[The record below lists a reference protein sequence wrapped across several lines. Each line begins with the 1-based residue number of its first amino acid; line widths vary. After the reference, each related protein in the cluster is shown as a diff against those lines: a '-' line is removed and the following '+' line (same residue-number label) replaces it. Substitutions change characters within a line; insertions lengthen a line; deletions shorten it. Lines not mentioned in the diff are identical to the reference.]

1 VDDQH
6 KDYEVRDGRMDAPRR
21 DGRLVAAGVVLL
33 LVVLALAGR
42 LQGWG
47 AAAGGV
53 GPSAAAAAAA
63 APDGSSGLS
72 VAGRV
77 RLPGQPA
84 AVAVGEG
91 AVWVLLEGNRLLR
104 VDPERHQVTGSVDL
118 ARPGD
123 GGFGSPLVVGEGAV
137 WVRAWE
143 GREVTLRIDPV
154 SLRETARFDGH
165 TVAAAGGALWSYC
178 CRQGGEFLGLGRT
191 DARTL
196 RAGTPLRLADAA
208 GRRQPVGR
216 FAVGEGVAWVQGDRD
231 QRVWRV
237 PLAVGRPRGV
247 PVPGV
252 PYGIAADAGA
262 AWVLS
267 ARAGSDGSQPASSG
281 RLLRLDPGSGRVT
294 AATPLP
300 ELVANLA
307 VGPVVGAGA
316 VWLVGS
322 YSQLRQ
328 GGSILLRVDRA
339 SGRVVGWYRSTL
351 PWHLLLAAGS
361 QGAWVV
367 TGAAEVLH
375 VVAA

>member
-1 VDDQH
+1 
-6 KDYEVRDGRMDAPRR
+6 M
-21 DGRLVAAGVVLL
+21 VLL
-33 LVVLALAGR
+33 LVVLAVAGR
-42 LQGWG
+42 LQSWG
-47 AAAGGV
+47 PGAGGV
-53 GPSAAAAAAA
+53 GPPAPAAATA
-63 APDGSSGLS
+63 APDSSSGLS
-72 VAGRV
+72 VAGRL

-118 ARPGD
+118 APPGE
-123 GGFGSPLVVGEGAV
+123 GGFGSPLTVGEGAV
-137 WVRAWE
+137 WVSAWE
-143 GREVTLRIDPV
+143 GRAVTLRIDPV
-154 SLRETARFDGH
+154 RLRETARFDGH
-165 TVAAAGGALWSYC
+165 AVAAAGGALWSYC
-178 CRQGGEFLGLGRT
+178 CGRGGEFLGLGRT

-196 RAGTPLRLADAA
+196 RRGTPLRLADAA

-216 FAVGEGVAWVQGDRD
+216 FAVGEGAVWVQGAQD

-237 PLAVGRPRGV
+237 PLAGGRPRSV
-247 PVPGV
+247 PMPGV

-267 ARAGSDGSQPASSG
+267 GPGGSDGSQPEVSG
-281 RLLRLDPGSGRVT
+281 RLLRLDPSTGRVT
-294 AATPLP
+294 TATPLP
-300 ELVANLA
+300 ELVASLA

-328 GGSILLRVDRA
+328 GGSMLLRVDRA

-351 PWHLLLAAGS
+351 PWHLLLAAGP

-375 VVAA
+375 VIPA